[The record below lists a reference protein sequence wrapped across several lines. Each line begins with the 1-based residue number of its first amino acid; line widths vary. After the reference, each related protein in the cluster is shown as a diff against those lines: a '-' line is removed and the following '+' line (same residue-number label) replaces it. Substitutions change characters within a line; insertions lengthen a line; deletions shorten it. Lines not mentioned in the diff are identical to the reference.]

1 MDTSSAARILR
12 TPAAAMHLVERIDAA
27 LQILEHRSRFPCYS
41 LVSSQGRQEFVDARC
56 ARPLAVPSLQE
67 AEDVLLEVLHAHAGT
82 GRAARAAGA
91 ENDVAA
97 GEELPFSEEADGF
110 DGGLFRF
117 HASKA

>member
-12 TPAAAMHLVERIDAA
+12 TPASAMHLVERIDAA
-27 LQILEHRSRFPCYS
+27 LQILEQRARFCRS
-41 LVSSQGRQEFVDARC
+41 LISSQGRQKLVDARC
-56 ARPLAVPSLQE
+56 SRPLAMPRLQE

-91 ENDVAA
+91 EYHVPAREA
-97 GEELPFSEEADGF
+97 LPFSEEADCLHC
-110 DGGLFRF
+110 GLFRF